1 MVKMTFNLFKG
12 HGNHEYRKTNQFN
25 IYTQEGARVT
35 PTCKRKNLQIE
46 KIARNPRKI
55 FKI

>member
-12 HGNHEYRKTNQFN
+12 HGNDEYRKTNQFN

-46 KIARNPRKI
+46 KIARNPHKI